1 MGCRMI
7 LNLRHAYYRAEA
19 DGMGAVLEM
28 KEVDMGMR
36 AMDVGMREMDIE
48 EMLPAIEDVGAAR
61 LNGGRLEII
70 PE

>member
-28 KEVDMGMR
+28 KEVDVGMR
-36 AMDVGMREMDIE
+36 AMVIE